1 MNDNKKIVYNT
12 AVIYVKL
19 ILSAAIGL
27 YTSRVILQALGADD
41 YGLYSVV
48 GGIVTF
54 LNIIGTTMVSV
65 SNRYIA
71 IEIGKGEQGNP
82 NRIFNTVLIIH
93 IALALGLLVIG
104 GLIGAYYVE
113 HFLKV
118 LPGKIPDALF
128 VLYVSLLTT
137 ALSLYTVPYHG
148 LIIAREKFT
157 FVSIVEVLTL
167 LIKLGLV
174 LLLTL
179 SDGNRLRLFALIMA
193 LVTVITQVAYQAYC
207 YRKDREIIK
216 WKRNKQ
222 REDYKSVF
230 DFAGWSLFG
239 ALAYVGKEQGAAM
252 IINYF
257 FGTILNAAFGLA
269 SQINRY
275 AMMFTKGLSQAA
287 VPQIMKSY
295 GAGDSTR
302 SLNLVYTISR
312 ISTLIMLIIALPL
325 ILCMDDILVIWLKT
339 PPEYTTV
346 FSIFMLVNAVVSMLG
361 AGFDACIQSTGK
373 VKKNEVYSSIIY
385 LSLLPIIFIMYKLG
399 MPPYMNVVLLP
410 VLTLAIKVMQ
420 VIIMR
425 ELTTFS
431 IKTYLT
437 RTFWPCALVILIS
450 SLPLFFIRHFW
461 GHSIVE
467 TLVFVVI
474 AVAWTVA
481 CVALW
486 GVTKEERKRILS
498 FVSNKIR
505 IK

>member
-1 MNDNKKIVYNT
+1 MNDNRKIVYNT
-12 AVIYVKL
+12 AVIYIKL
-19 ILSAAIGL
+19 ILSAVIGL

-48 GGIVTF
+48 GGVVTF

-71 IEIGKGEQGNP
+71 IEIGKGEDGSP
-82 NRIFNTVLIIH
+82 NRLFNTVLIIH
-93 IALALGLLVIG
+93 IVLALCLLIIG
-104 GLIGAYYVE
+104 GAVGTYYVE

-137 ALSLYTVPYHG
+137 AISLYTVPFHG
-148 LIIAREKFT
+148 LIIARERFT

-193 LVTVITQVAYQAYC
+193 LVSILTQVAYQLYC
-207 YRKDREIIK
+207 FKQDRDIIR
-216 WKRNKQ
+216 WKPNKQ
-222 REDYKSVF
+222 KEDYRGVF
-230 DFAGWSLFG
+230 GFAGWSLFG

-325 ILCMDDILVIWLKT
+325 ILCMEDILVIWLKN
-339 PPEYTTV
+339 PPEYTTI
-346 FSIFMLVNAVVSMLG
+346 FSVFMLINAVVSMLG

-373 VKKNEVYSSIIY
+373 VKKNEIYSSIIY
-385 LSLLPIIFIMYKLG
+385 VSLLPIIFILYKLG
-399 MPPYMNVVLLP
+399 LPPYMNVVLLP
-410 VLTLAIKVMQ
+410 ILTLAIKMMQ

-425 ELTTFS
+425 ELTKFS
-431 IKTYLT
+431 IKTYLK

-450 SLPLFFIRHFW
+450 FLPLFFIRNHW
-461 GHSIVE
+461 GHSFFATLAFIIVA
-467 TLVFVVI
+467 I
-474 AVAWTVA
+474 IWTVS
-481 CVALW
+481 CVAFY

-498 FVSNKIR
+498 FVSKT
-505 IK
+505 IKLK

>member
-1 MNDNKKIVYNT
+1 MNDNRRIVYNT
-12 AVIYVKL
+12 AVIYIKL
-19 ILSAAIGL
+19 ILSAIIGL

-71 IEIGKGEQGNP
+71 IEIGKGEQGSP

-93 IALALGLLVIG
+93 IALALGLVIIG
-104 GLIGAYYVE
+104 GSVGTYYVE

-137 ALSLYTVPYHG
+137 ALSLYTVPFHG

-157 FVSIVEVLTL
+157 FVSIVEVFTL

-193 LVTVITQVAYQAYC
+193 LVTILTQVAYQFFC
-207 YRKDREIIK
+207 YKQDRDIIR
-216 WKRNKQ
+216 WRPNKQ
-222 REDYKSVF
+222 KEDYKSVF

-339 PPEYTTV
+339 PPEYTTI
-346 FSIFMLVNAVVSMLG
+346 FSVFMLINAVVSMLG
-361 AGFDACIQSTGK
+361 AGFDVCIQSTGK

-385 LSLLPIIFIMYKLG
+385 LSLLPIIFILYKLG
-399 MPPYMNVVLLP
+399 LPPYMNVVLLP
-410 VLTLAIKVMQ
+410 ILTFAIKIMQ

-425 ELTTFS
+425 DLTTFS
-431 IKTYLT
+431 VKTYLT
-437 RTFWPCALVILIS
+437 RTFWPCVLVILLS
-450 SLPLFFIRHFW
+450 FLPLFFIRNNW
-461 GHSIVE
+461 GHSILA
-467 TLVFVVI
+467 TLAFILVSVI
-474 AVAWTVA
+474 WTIV

-486 GVTKEERKRILS
+486 GVTKQERSRILS
-498 FVSNKIR
+498 FVSNKIK